1 MNLPDRDS
9 ILAFVRQTPSA
20 VGKREIARAFG
31 LKGQERE
38 ALKALLADM
47 EVEGLLES
55 GPGRTVHKAG
65 GLPRVAVLTVVS
77 AQGARV
83 LAVPEKWEGDGQP
96 PRVLIG
102 AARGGPGRAGTAR
115 PAGISRERH
124 EAGDRLL
131 TRIEGDHPKYLGTVI
146 KRLAKGN
153 APLMGV
159 VKRTEHGLVLCPLD
173 KRERRT
179 WPIHHG
185 SAVSPG
191 ELVRA
196 ELKGSGAR
204 TAAHVTERLGDP
216 FAAASSLSDIAI
228 AAKGIPKEF
237 PAEAERE
244 AERAAR
250 LWASAGLKDDG
261 KREDWRQIPL
271 ITIDPADA
279 RDHDDAVWAEPLP
292 EAEGGGWNLLVAI
305 ADVSWFVLPGSPLD
319 RQAFDR
325 GNSVY
330 FPDQVVP
337 MLPHALSSDACS
349 LNAGTEKAVLACRLR
364 IDPAGDMQGFSFHR
378 ARVRIA
384 ANLAYEEAQAIIEDR
399 AASALKG
406 SVLVPLWDCWK
417 ALSKARAKREPLEL
431 ELPEKRVLLGPDGRV
446 QGIAVR
452 ERFDAHRVIEDM
464 MIAANVAAARALE
477 AKKAP
482 VMYRCHEAPGREKL
496 TSLKEYLGTFGLS
509 FALGQ
514 VITPATFNSV
524 IRKAGGRP
532 DLTEISEAVL
542 RSQTQAYYAPRNEGH
557 FGLSLTSYGHFT
569 SPIRRYADVCVH
581 RSLVAAYRLGPGG
594 LPDGAEQRFAAIGE
608 HISFTERRAMEAE
621 RETLDRYIARHL
633 ATVVGQVV
641 RARIS
646 GVQAFG
652 FFATVDGVGGDGIV
666 PVSAL
671 GSERFRFDEAGR
683 YLEGAESGTRYAQGQ
698 RLELKLEEADPVT
711 GGLRFSIPGVE
722 AAERPGPKFRRD
734 GRGGGATR
742 PARGGSPPGVR
753 KGRRS

>member
-1 MNLPDRDS
+1 MSLPDRDA

-31 LKGQERE
+31 LKGAERE
-38 ALKALLADM
+38 ALKALLAEM
-47 EVEGLLES
+47 EADGLLES
-55 GPGRTVHKAG
+55 GPGRTLHKAG
-65 GLPRVAVLTVVS
+65 GLPRVTVLTVVS
-77 AQGARV
+77 ADGARV
-83 LAVPEKWEGDGQP
+83 VAVPEKWEGEGAP

-102 AARGGPGRAGTAR
+102 AARGRPGASR
-115 PAGISRERH
+115 RERF

-146 KRLAKGN
+146 KRLARGH
-153 APLMGV
+153 AMLMGV
-159 VKRTEHGLVLCPLD
+159 VKKGERGELVLRPLD
-173 KRERRT
+173 KRERRS

-185 SAVSPG
+185 TAVSPG
-191 ELVRA
+191 ELVKA

-204 TAAHVTERLGDP
+204 AAAHVTERLGDP
-216 FAAASSLSDIAI
+216 FAVTSSLSDIAI
-228 AAKGIPKEF
+228 ASKGIPKEF
-237 PAEAERE
+237 PDDVLRE

-250 LWASAGLKDDG
+250 LWSQSSLKDDG
-261 KREDWRQIPL
+261 KREDWRDIPL

-292 EAEGGGWNLLVAI
+292 DSEGGGWTLLVAI

-349 LNAGTEKAVLACRLR
+349 LNAGTEKAVLACRMHIAR
-364 IDPAGDMQGFSFHR
+364 DGEMVGFTFHR

-384 ANLAYEEAQAIIEDR
+384 ANLAYEEAQAVMEDR
-399 AASALKG
+399 ADSALKA
-406 SVLVPLWDCWK
+406 SVLEPLWACWK
-417 ALSKARAKREPLEL
+417 ALEKARAKREPLEL
-431 ELPEKRVLLGPDGRV
+431 ELPEKRVVLDEEGRI

-464 MIAANVAAARALE
+464 MIAANVAAAKALE

-496 TSLKEYLGTFGLS
+496 TSLKEYLGTMGLS

-514 VITPATFNSV
+514 VITPATFNNV
-524 IRKAGGRP
+524 IRKAQGRA
-532 DLTEISEAVL
+532 DLPEISEAVL

-557 FGLSLTSYGHFT
+557 FGLSLKSYGHFT

-581 RSLVAAYRLGPGG
+581 RALVAAYRLGPGG

-633 ATVVGQVV
+633 ASHVGQIV

-652 FFATVDGVGGDGIV
+652 FFATVDGIGGDGIV

-671 GSERFRFDEAGR
+671 GAERFHFDEAGR
-683 YLEGAESGTRYAQGQ
+683 FLEGAESGTRYAQGQ
-698 RLELKLEEADPVT
+698 RLDLKLEEADPVT

-722 AAERPGPKFRRD
+722 AGERHGPRFRRD
-734 GRGGGATR
+734 GKGPAPRRGG
-742 PARGGSPPGVR
+742 PPPGVR
-753 KGRRS
+753 RGRRG

>member
-1 MNLPDRDS
+1 MSLPDRDA

-31 LKGQERE
+31 LKGEERE
-38 ALKALLADM
+38 ALKDMLTEMEAD
-47 EVEGLLES
+47 GLLES
-55 GPGRTVHKAG
+55 GPGRTLHKAG
-65 GLPRVAVLTVVS
+65 GLPRVSVLTVVS
-77 AQGARV
+77 ADGARV
-83 LAVPEKWEGDGQP
+83 MAVPEKWEGEAPP

-102 AARGGPGRAGTAR
+102 AARGRPGASR
-115 PAGISRERH
+115 RERF

-146 KRLAKGN
+146 KRLAKGH
-153 APLMGV
+153 AMLMGV
-159 VKRTEHGLVLCPLD
+159 VKKGEQGQLVLRPLD
-173 KRERRT
+173 KRERRS

-185 SAVSPG
+185 TAVSPG
-191 ELVRA
+191 ELVKA

-204 TAAHVTERLGDP
+204 AAAHVTERLGDP
-216 FAAASSLSDIAI
+216 FSAASSLSDIAI
-228 AAKGIPKEF
+228 ASKGIPKDF
-237 PAEAERE
+237 PEDVLRE
-244 AERAAR
+244 AERASR
-250 LWASAGLKDDG
+250 LWSASGLKDDG
-261 KREDWRQIPL
+261 KREDWRDIPL

-292 EAEGGGWNLLVAI
+292 DAEGGGWTLLVAI

-349 LNAGTEKAVLACRLR
+349 LNAGTEKAVLACRMHIAPDGEML
-364 IDPAGDMQGFSFHR
+364 GFTFHR

-384 ANLAYEEAQAIIEDR
+384 ANLAYEEAQAVMEDR
-399 AASALKG
+399 ADSALKA
-406 SVLVPLWDCWK
+406 SVLEPLWACWK
-417 ALSKARAKREPLEL
+417 ALAKARAKREPLEL
-431 ELPEKRVLLGPDGRV
+431 ELPEKRVVLDAEGRV

-464 MIAANVAAARALE
+464 MIAANVAAAKALE
-477 AKKAP
+477 NKKAP

-496 TSLKEYLGTFGLS
+496 TSLKEYLGTMGLS

-514 VITPATFNSV
+514 VITPATFNNV
-524 IRKAGGRP
+524 IRKAQGRP
-532 DLTEISEAVL
+532 DLPEISEAVL

-557 FGLSLTSYGHFT
+557 FGLSLKSYGHFT

-581 RSLVAAYRLGPGG
+581 RALVAAYRLGPGG

-633 ATVVGQVV
+633 ASHVGQLV

-652 FFATVDGVGGDGIV
+652 FFATVDGIGGDGIV

-671 GSERFRFDEAGR
+671 GAERFHFDEAGR

-698 RLELKLEEADPVT
+698 RLELKLEEADSVT

-722 AAERPGPKFRRD
+722 AAERHGPRFRRD
-734 GRGGGATR
+734 GKGSAPRRGG
-742 PARGGSPPGVR
+742 PPPGVR
-753 KGRRS
+753 RGKR

>member
-1 MNLPDRDS
+1 
-9 ILAFVRQTPSA
+9 
-20 VGKREIARAFG
+20 
-31 LKGQERE
+31 
-38 ALKALLADM
+38 
-47 EVEGLLES
+47 
-55 GPGRTVHKAG
+55 
-65 GLPRVAVLTVVS
+65 
-77 AQGARV
+77 
-83 LAVPEKWEGDGQP
+83 
-96 PRVLIG
+96 
-102 AARGGPGRAGTAR
+102 
-115 PAGISRERH
+115 
-124 EAGDRLL
+124 
-131 TRIEGDHPKYLGTVI
+131 
-146 KRLAKGN
+146 
-153 APLMGV
+153 V
-159 VKRTEHGLVLCPLD
+159 VKKGENGLVLRPLD

-185 SAVSPG
+185 SEVSPG
-191 ELVRA
+191 ELIRA

-216 FAAASSLSDIAI
+216 FSVTSSLSDIAI

-237 PAEAERE
+237 PDDVQRE
-244 AERAAR
+244 AERASR
-250 LWASAGLKDDG
+250 LWSASRLKDDS
-261 KREDWRQIPL
+261 KREDWRNIPL

-279 RDHDDAVWAEPLP
+279 RDHDDAVWAEAV
-292 EAEGGGWNLLVAI
+292 AEGGWDLLVAI

-337 MLPHALSSDACS
+337 MLPHDLSSDACS
-349 LNAGTEKAVLACRLR
+349 LNAGTEKAVLACRMR
-364 IDPAGDMQGFSFHR
+364 IAPDGEMQAFSFHR

-399 AASALKG
+399 ADSALKA
-406 SVLVPLWDCWK
+406 SVLEPLWACWK
-417 ALSKARAKREPLEL
+417 ALAKARAKREPLEL
-431 ELPEKRVLLGPDGRV
+431 ELPEKRVVLDAEGRV

-464 MIAANVAAARALE
+464 MIAANVAAAKALE
-477 AKKAP
+477 SKKAP

-496 TSLKEYLGTFGLS
+496 TSLKEYLGTMGIS

-514 VITPATFNSV
+514 VITPATFNNV
-524 IRKAGGRP
+524 IRKAEGRP

-557 FGLSLTSYGHFT
+557 FGLSLKSYGHFT

-581 RSLVAAYRLGPGG
+581 RALVSAFKLGPGG
-594 LPDGAEQRFAAIGE
+594 LSDGAEQRFAAIGE

-652 FFATVDGVGGDGIV
+652 FFATVDGIGGDGIV

-671 GSERFRFDEAGR
+671 GAERFRFDEAGR
-683 YLEGAESGTRYAQGQ
+683 YLEGSESGTRYAQGQ

-722 AAERPGPKFRRD
+722 AAERPGPRFRRD
-734 GRGGGATR
+734 GRGGG
-742 PARGGSPPGVR
+742 PARPPRGGPPPGIR
-753 KGRRS
+753 RGRRS

>member
-1 MNLPDRDS
+1 MSLPDRDA

-31 LKGQERE
+31 LKGAERE
-38 ALKALLADM
+38 ALKALLVEM
-47 EVEGLLES
+47 EEEGLLEA
-55 GPGRTVHKAG
+55 GPGRTLHKAG

-77 AQGARV
+77 ADGARV
-83 LAVPEKWEGDGQP
+83 MAVPEKWEGEGTP

-102 AARGGPGRAGTAR
+102 AARGRPGSAR
-115 PAGISRERH
+115 RERF

-146 KRLAKGN
+146 KRLSKGH
-153 APLMGV
+153 AMLMGV
-159 VKRTEHGLVLCPLD
+159 VKKGEQGQLVLRPLD
-173 KRERRT
+173 KRERRS

-185 SAVSPG
+185 TAVSPG
-191 ELVRA
+191 ELVKA

-204 TAAHVTERLGDP
+204 AAAHVTERLGDP
-216 FAAASSLSDIAI
+216 FAVTSSLSDIAI

-237 PAEAERE
+237 PDDVLRE

-250 LWASAGLKDDG
+250 LWSQSSLKDDG
-261 KREDWRQIPL
+261 KREDWRDIPL

-292 EAEGGGWNLLVAI
+292 DAEGGWTLLVAI
-305 ADVSWFVLPGSPLD
+305 ADVSWFLLPGSPLD

-337 MLPHALSSDACS
+337 MLPHALSSDSCS
-349 LNAGTEKAVLACRLR
+349 LNAGTEKAVLACRMHIAPDGEML
-364 IDPAGDMQGFSFHR
+364 GFTFHR

-384 ANLAYEEAQAIIEDR
+384 ANLAYEEAQAVMEDR
-399 AASALKG
+399 ADSALKG
-406 SVLVPLWDCWK
+406 SVLEPLWACWK
-417 ALSKARAKREPLEL
+417 ALAKARARREPLEL
-431 ELPEKRVLLGPDGRV
+431 ELPEKRVVLDAEGRV

-464 MIAANVAAARALE
+464 MIAANVAAAKALE

-496 TSLKEYLGTFGLS
+496 TSLKEYLGTMGLS

-514 VITPATFNSV
+514 VITPATFNNV
-524 IRKAGGRP
+524 IRKAQGRP
-532 DLTEISEAVL
+532 DLPEISEAVL

-557 FGLSLTSYGHFT
+557 FGLSLKSYGHFT

-581 RSLVAAYRLGPGG
+581 RALVAAYRLGPGG

-633 ATVVGQVV
+633 ASHVGQIV

-652 FFATVDGVGGDGIV
+652 FFATVDGIGGDGIV

-671 GSERFRFDEAGR
+671 GAERFHFDEAGR
-683 YLEGAESGTRYAQGQ
+683 FLEGAESGTRYAQGQ

-722 AAERPGPKFRRD
+722 AGDRHGPRFRRD
-734 GRGGGATR
+734 GKGLAPKRGG
-742 PARGGSPPGVR
+742 PPPGIKR
-753 KGRRS
+753 GRRS

>member
-1 MNLPDRDS
+1 MSLPDRDA

-31 LKGQERE
+31 LKGAERE
-38 ALKALLADM
+38 GLKALLAEM
-47 EVEGLLES
+47 EEEGLLES
-55 GPGRTVHKAG
+55 GPGRTLHRAG

-77 AQGARV
+77 ADGARV
-83 LAVPEKWEGDGQP
+83 MAVPEKWEGEGAP

-102 AARGGPGRAGTAR
+102 AAGGRPGASR
-115 PAGISRERH
+115 RERY

-146 KRLAKGN
+146 KRLAKGH
-153 APLMGV
+153 AMLMGV
-159 VKRTEHGLVLCPLD
+159 VKKGENGLVLRPLD

-185 SAVSPG
+185 TAVSPG
-191 ELVRA
+191 ELVKA

-216 FAAASSLSDIAI
+216 FAVTSSLSDIAI
-228 AAKGIPKEF
+228 ASKGIPKEF
-237 PAEAERE
+237 PDEVLRE

-250 LWASAGLKDDG
+250 LWTQSKLKDDG
-261 KREDWRQIPL
+261 KREDWRDIPL

-279 RDHDDAVWAEPLP
+279 RDHDDAVWAEPVP
-292 EAEGGGWNLLVAI
+292 EAEGGGWTLLVAI

-337 MLPHALSSDACS
+337 MLPHALSSDSCS
-349 LNAGTEKAVLACRLR
+349 LNAATEKAVLACRMR
-364 IDPAGDMQGFSFHR
+364 IRPDGEMEAFSFHR

-399 AASALKG
+399 ADSALKA
-406 SVLVPLWDCWK
+406 SVLEPLWDCWR
-417 ALSKARAKREPLEL
+417 ALAKARARRDPLEL
-431 ELPEKRVLLGPDGRV
+431 ELPEKRVVLDTDGRV

-477 AKKAP
+477 SKKAP

-496 TSLKEYLGTFGLS
+496 TSLKEYLGTMGIS

-514 VITPATFNSV
+514 VITPATFNNV
-524 IRKAGGRP
+524 IRKAEGRA
-532 DLTEISEAVL
+532 DLPEISEAVL

-557 FGLSLTSYGHFT
+557 FGLALKSYGHFT

-581 RSLVAAYRLGPGG
+581 RALVSAFRLGPGG

-652 FFATVDGVGGDGIV
+652 FFATVDGIGGDGIV

-671 GSERFRFDEAGR
+671 GAERFRFDEAGR
-683 YLEGAESGTRYAQGQ
+683 YLEGSESGTRYAQGQ

-711 GGLRFSIPGVE
+711 GGLRFSIPSVE
-722 AAERPGPKFRRD
+722 AAERPGPRFRRD
-734 GRGGGATR
+734 GRGGG
-742 PARGGSPPGVR
+742 PARARRGGPPPGVR
-753 KGRRS
+753 RGRRG

>member
-1 MNLPDRDS
+1 MSLPDRDA

-31 LKGQERE
+31 LKGAERE
-38 ALKALLADM
+38 ALKDLLSEMEAD
-47 EVEGLLES
+47 GLLES
-55 GPGRTVHKAG
+55 GPGRTLHKAG

-77 AQGARV
+77 ADGARV
-83 LAVPEKWEGDGQP
+83 MAVPEKWEGEGPP

-102 AARGGPGRAGTAR
+102 AARGRPGASR
-115 PAGISRERH
+115 RERF

-146 KRLAKGN
+146 KRLAKGH
-153 APLMGV
+153 AMLMGV
-159 VKRTEHGLVLCPLD
+159 VKKGEQGQLVLRPLD
-173 KRERRT
+173 KRERRS

-185 SAVSPG
+185 TAVSPG
-191 ELVRA
+191 ELVKA

-204 TAAHVTERLGDP
+204 TAAHVTKRLGDP
-216 FAAASSLSDIAI
+216 FAVTSSLSDIAI
-228 AAKGIPKEF
+228 ASKGIPKEF
-237 PAEAERE
+237 PDDVLRE
-244 AERAAR
+244 AERASR
-250 LWASAGLKDDG
+250 LWSASGLKDDG
-261 KREDWRQIPL
+261 KREDWRDIPL

-292 EAEGGGWNLLVAI
+292 DAEGGGWTLLVAI
-305 ADVSWFVLPGSPLD
+305 ADVSWFVLPGSALD

-349 LNAGTEKAVLACRLR
+349 LNAATEKAVLACRMHIAPDGEML
-364 IDPAGDMQGFSFHR
+364 GFTFHR

-384 ANLAYEEAQAIIEDR
+384 ANLAYEEAQAVMEDR
-399 AASALKG
+399 ADSALKA
-406 SVLVPLWDCWK
+406 SVLEPLWACWK
-417 ALSKARAKREPLEL
+417 ALAKARAKREPLEL
-431 ELPEKRVLLGPDGRV
+431 ELPEKRVVLDAEGRV
-446 QGIAVR
+446 QSIAVR

-464 MIAANVAAARALE
+464 MIAANVAAAKALE

-496 TSLKEYLGTFGLS
+496 TSLKEYLGTMGLS

-514 VITPATFNSV
+514 VITPATFNNV
-524 IRKAGGRP
+524 IRKAQGRA
-532 DLTEISEAVL
+532 DLPEISEAVL

-557 FGLSLTSYGHFT
+557 FGLSLKSYGHFT

-581 RSLVAAYRLGPGG
+581 RALVAAYRLGPGG

-633 ATVVGQVV
+633 ASHVGQIV

-652 FFATVDGVGGDGIV
+652 FFATVDGIGGDGIV

-671 GSERFRFDEAGR
+671 GAERFHFDEAGR

-722 AAERPGPKFRRD
+722 PGERHGPRFRRD
-734 GRGGGATR
+734 GKGPAPRRGG
-742 PARGGSPPGVR
+742 PPPGVR
-753 KGRRS
+753 KGTRS